1 MRVYVYIKN
10 HTPVARRNNMRGCAY
25 SQPQIKRE
33 QENTHKF
40 PIFARQCKIMAW
52 FWQTYKLRC
61 HE

>member
-10 HTPVARRNNMRGCAY
+10 HTTMARGNNMRGCAY

-40 PIFARQCKIMAW
+40 HYFCSSM
-52 FWQTYKLRC
+52 
-61 HE
+61 